1 MGAGALCAA
10 CRSAHRTRAT
20 SRISTRHQHATLST
34 QHPAP
39 YNFFVS
45 QVSQLSPDLARGVL
59 RLARALLA
67 ATKNWALYPPEHP
80 AVEQAVARFADA
92 IREITAAAVFSISI
106 TPDTL
111 LVEGASAD
119 QSQTAIADAAAYL
132 HDRDI
137 LQLTFAGE
145 VPLAAL
151 QRLLTIL
158 TLDGAERRG

>member
-1 MGAGALCAA
+1 AFGGASISRVLRAGCWAMGAGALCAE

-67 ATKNWALYPPEHP
+67 ATTN
-80 AVEQAVARFADA
+80 
-92 IREITAAAVFSISI
+92 
-106 TPDTL
+106 
-111 LVEGASAD
+111 
-119 QSQTAIADAAAYL
+119 L

-137 LQLTFAGE
+137 LRLT
-145 VPLAAL
+145 
-151 QRLLTIL
+151 
-158 TLDGAERRG
+158 